1 MKVAGHVVERE
12 KTVTKG
18 LKVVGDSRMVAKLR
32 PAVLTRTIQ
41 IVARMTEMSTDHRL
55 TATGGGDDNR
65 NRPQLLRCLRQTF
78 SRASSSIFSH
88 PLGNSTKICYNT
100 FNAPVSVTDA
110 NGIVT
115 KYAYNDARLVT
126 RMERLDES
134 ETLTFRAFMCHADG
148 QLASANCGSAGGTR
162 SVASE
167 TENFLW
173 DDLAL
178 IQRGDEQFINEPH
191 VGGGNPVASSKG
203 TSYFNDVLGTTV
215 GSKSNGKYSAAAL
228 TAFGEDLTVHSPTPT
243 QNSNFFTGKPFVEGL
258 GHTFLMRNYRAS
270 LSKWQ
275 TADPMGYPD
284 GWNQLAYCGN
294 GVARKVDI
302 VGCWGANVHHDI
314 NQTYL
319 ENQEI
324 DRHAYKWGKFSLD
337 VLGKMNSG
345 SDWTDSIWAGNQN
358 DDKAY
363 MHAMC
368 SAWEGTAGARLRREP
383 YLNEL
388 VVKARALSDLAR
400 QMYSTGNE
408 AVTIITYRT
417 GGFRNYIYQQIRDAY
432 MQTVLYVLRQPE

>member
-88 PLGNSTKICYNT
+88 PFGNSTKICYNT

-126 RMERLDES
+126 RMERLDGS

-215 GSKSNGKYSAAAL
+215 GSKSNGKYTAAAL
-228 TAFGEDLTVHSPTPT
+228 TTFGESLETLQGEVTSNFKHQTS
-243 QNSNFFTGKPFVEGL
+243 NSQNFFTGKPFVEGL
-258 GHTFLMRNYRAS
+258 GHAFLMRNYRAG
-270 LSKWQ
+270 LAKWQ
-275 TADPMGYPD
+275 TSDPMGYPD
-284 GWNQLAYCGN
+284 GWNQFAYCNN
-294 GVARKVDI
+294 GVTSAVDLWGCEVFDDAWELIFGHWMVGGGVELDLFYDEYFTSYMASNMLLRDQIEQWLMNFARGHESGRINLTRHAEIENGYLTGYELLHGTNATVGDFQI
-302 VGCWGANVHHDI
+302 VGNYTSAI
-314 NQTYL
+314 P
-319 ENQEI
+319 
-324 DRHAYKWGKFSLD
+324 RGKSRGLCY
-337 VLGKMNSG
+337 
-345 SDWTDSIWAGNQN
+345 TDSLG
-358 DDKAY
+358 
-363 MHAMC
+363 
-368 SAWEGTAGARLRREP
+368 SALYFEGGL
-383 YLNEL
+383 
-388 VVKARALSDLAR
+388 
-400 QMYSTGNE
+400 
-408 AVTIITYRT
+408 
-417 GGFRNYIYQQIRDAY
+417 
-432 MQTVLYVLRQPE
+432 